1 MTIPLTVALLTYNR
15 PHYLQLALRAIIEQ
29 TYTDFELLVMDNGS
43 TDNTPEVVLGFKDDR
58 LRYVRN
64 APGHPA
70 SFNGTSAVLIARGK
84 RLLITHDDDI
94 MEADM
99 LQRQMAMFDRNPELA
114 AIWTNQST
122 MDENGQRL
130 LDHLAPPGPD
140 RIYARGEYIAKAAE
154 ERHWHPPSSLIF
166 TPGLLPLASLHKVYR
181 GLPLGTGKRAP
192 TEGSGDYIIP
202 AQMNLKAP
210 VAFLNAPLLRYRQ
223 HGGQETNHA
232 DLTGAVLHG
241 YVSLRRFVVRT
252 DYKQQYVP
260 VYDALIARYK
270 AQRRV
275 TEIAGST
282 LPMPALRQLQRMF
295 RQGSADL
302 AANPRAG
309 FQLLPLA
316 LLLHQH
322 AAAGTES
329 ELEQLLR
336 IMPAAEP
343 ALQTSIHRL
352 YRWAG
357 IRHQGGN
364 LFRNLAPG
372 SRIVILG
379 SVLLSALL
387 VQEARQ
393 AGVHVVCCLDSS
405 VTRQGCNW
413 LGTTIVPP
421 SWLAENDVPLAA
433 IVLSSERDHEDEL
446 IHMLRRHDAETL
458 IVSWKQ
464 LVEQYVQG
472 SVAAVLEMTL
482 D

>member
-29 TYTDFELLVMDNGS
+29 TYADFELLVMDNGS
-43 TDNTPEVVLGFKDDR
+43 TDHTPEVVLGFKDDR

-70 SFNGTSAVLIARGK
+70 SFNGTSAILIARGK
-84 RLLITHDDDI
+84 RLLVTHDDDI
-94 MEADM
+94 MEPDM
-99 LQRQMAMFDRNPELA
+99 LQRQMEMFDRHPQLA

-166 TPGLLPLASLHKVYR
+166 TPELLPLATLHKVYR
-181 GLPLGTGKRAP
+181 GLPLGTGRRP
-192 TEGSGDYIIP
+192 LIEGSGDYIIP

-210 VAFLNAPLLRYRQ
+210 VAFLNTPLLRYRQ
-223 HGGQETNHA
+223 HGGQETNHS

-241 YVSLRRFVVRT
+241 YMSLRRFVVRT
-252 DYKQQYVP
+252 DYKQQYTP

-270 AQRRV
+270 AQKHV
-275 TEIAGST
+275 TGIVRAAF
-282 LPMPALRQLQRMF
+282 PAAALLRLQQMF
-295 RQGSADL
+295 EQGSKNL

-316 LLLHQH
+316 ILLEQH
-322 AAAGTES
+322 AQEGATS
-329 ELEQLLR
+329 QLGRLLGST
-336 IMPAAEP
+336 PAPDET
-343 ALQTSIHRL
+343 LQTSIHRL
-352 YRWAG
+352 HRWAG
-357 IRHQGGN
+357 QRCAGKN
-364 LFRNLAPG
+364 LFQQFAPG
-372 SRIVILG
+372 SRVVVLG

-387 VQEARQ
+387 LQEARL
-393 AGVHVVCCLDSS
+393 AGVSIVCCLDSS
-405 VTRQGCNW
+405 VTRQGRDW
-413 LGTTIVPP
+413 LGTRIFAP
-421 SWLAENDVPLAA
+421 SWLAGNDNPLTA

-446 IHMLRRHDAETL
+446 IHMLRRHDAETP

-464 LVEQYVQG
+464 LVEQ
-472 SVAAVLEMTL
+472 L
-482 D
+482 

>member
-29 TYTDFELLVMDNGS
+29 TYADFELLVMDNGS
-43 TDNTPEVVLGFKDDR
+43 TDHTPEVVLGFKDDR

-70 SFNGTSAVLIARGK
+70 SFNGTSAILIARGK
-84 RLLITHDDDI
+84 RLLVTHDDDI
-94 MEADM
+94 MEPDM
-99 LQRQMAMFDRNPELA
+99 LQRQMDMFDRHPQLA

-166 TPGLLPLASLHKVYR
+166 TPELLPLATLHKVYR
-181 GLPLGTGKRAP
+181 GLPLGNGRRP
-192 TEGSGDYIIP
+192 LIEGSGDYIIP

-241 YVSLRRFVVRT
+241 YMSLRRFVVRT
-252 DYKQQYVP
+252 DYRQQYAP

-270 AQRRV
+270 AQKHV
-275 TEIAGST
+275 TGIASAVI
-282 LPMPALRQLQRMF
+282 PAAALRRFQQMF
-295 RQGSADL
+295 EQGNRDL

-316 LLLHQH
+316 ILLDQH
-322 AAAGTES
+322 AKREAS
-329 ELEQLLR
+329 SQLDRLLQSV
-336 IMPAAEP
+336 PEP
-343 ALQTSIHRL
+343 DETLQTSIHRL
-352 YRWAG
+352 HRWAG
-357 IRHQGGN
+357 HRCSGKN
-364 LFRNLAPG
+364 LFQQFAPG
-372 SRIVILG
+372 SRVVLLG

-387 VQEARQ
+387 LQEARL
-393 AGVHVVCCLDSS
+393 AGVSIVCCLDSS
-405 VTRQGCNW
+405 VTRQGKDW
-413 LGTTIVPP
+413 LGTRIFAPG
-421 SWLAENDVPLAA
+421 WLAANDKPLTA

-446 IHMLRRHDAETL
+446 VHMLRRHDAETP

-464 LVEQYVQG
+464 LVEQ
-472 SVAAVLEMTL
+472 L
-482 D
+482 

>member
-15 PHYLQLALRAIIEQ
+15 PHYLRLALRAIIEQ

-43 TDNTPEVVLGFKDDR
+43 TDDTPEVVLGFKDDR

-94 MEADM
+94 MEPDM
-99 LQRQMAMFDRNPELA
+99 LQRQMSMFHRQPELA

-122 MDENGQRL
+122 IDENGQCL
-130 LDHLAPPGPD
+130 LEHLAPPGPD
-140 RIYARGEYIAKAAE
+140 RIYARGEYIARAAE

-166 TPGLLPLASLHKVYR
+166 TPGLLSLATLHKGYR
-181 GLPLGTGKRAP
+181 GLPLGNGKRP
-192 TEGSGDYIIP
+192 LVEGSGDYIIP

-252 DYKQQYVP
+252 SYKQQYTP

-270 AQRRV
+270 AQKQV
-275 TEIAGST
+275 TEIPGATTST
-282 LPMPALRQLQRMF
+282 AAIRRFQQMF
-295 RQGSADL
+295 AQGSKDL

-316 LLLHQH
+316 ILLDQIAKQGANDQLGRLLLSVP
-322 AAAGTES
+322 TPDET
-329 ELEQLLR
+329 
-336 IMPAAEP
+336 
-343 ALQTSIHRL
+343 LQTSIHRL
-352 YRWAG
+352 HRWASH
-357 IRHQGGN
+357 RCGGQN
-364 LFRNLAPG
+364 IFQKFAPG
-372 SRIVILG
+372 SQVVILG

-387 VQEARQ
+387 VHEARQ
-393 AGVHVVCCLDSS
+393 AGVNIVCCLDSS
-405 VTRQGCNW
+405 VTRQGRDW
-413 LGTTIVPP
+413 LGVQIVEPA
-421 SWLAENDVPLAA
+421 WLAGNHKPLDA

-446 IHMLRRHDAETL
+446 IHMLRRHDAVTP

-464 LVEQYVQG
+464 LVEQ
-472 SVAAVLEMTL
+472 L
-482 D
+482 